1 MAIDLRSTEIDGWR
15 LELARGLLDC
25 YPDMSETVLTGAV
38 QRIID
43 AVLFVRAC
51 ETRAIL
57 PQGALRKLCAE
68 PEPVAA
74 LQRLGV
80 LRDSDPHYGVVGDAF
95 PTGVPG
101 RVLAPLAERL
111 YSPSHARRLAAMPPE
126 NLGHLYEQALGRAVR
141 IGAGG
146 AVKLASAT
154 SVRRAMG
161 VYYTPRPIVDYLV
174 HTTVAPLFAGTSLRR
189 VQDIQIVDPA
199 CGSGSFLLGVY
210 RYLLDWYRDAYLR
223 AGGALREQHL
233 GRTAGGWQI
242 VPAER
247 VRILERHVY
256 GVDLDPH
263 AVALTRRA
271 LYLEALQG
279 ATPDEQQA
287 RLEQPAWPDLDRNLL
302 CGNALVGPD
311 VHAVHAVPAVAPVAP
326 GEADGAAPP
335 AGDVDEAVVRPLD
348 WARAFPAAFDRSRPG
363 FDVVIGN
370 PPWGQKGIDE
380 PPVVREYLR
389 RRFESLGGIYD
400 LFRPFVEQG
409 IRLLRRRTGHFGMV
423 LPDVI
428 LLKDYLDTRRFMLD
442 HLALTHIDWWGMAI
456 PGAVID
462 VATIVGMRGRAGR
475 SHAVAVCVHEHGR
488 TLSHRIPQRVFVTN
502 DRHVFNLMLTEEK
515 REIIDRL
522 ASLPRLER
530 FFEAHE
536 GVHSGNMRDELF
548 TDQPVDDTCRPLYFG
563 RDELSPYRLRWRG
576 RYVRLGAVPD
586 KKTRERYANLGQP
599 SWFDCDKILVRRT
612 GDHVLAAI
620 DRDHRWASNNFFV
633 LLPRAGAG
641 PCSLTLEALCALLN
655 SRFMTWYFRTIEPR
669 KGRIFAELK
678 IKHLDVFPLPLA
690 VTTPGA
696 CDELGRLGA
705 ERAQV
710 ALLLQDAPAEAE
722 AALRARATEL
732 DAAIERVVHALYGLR
747 PAEIRIVE
755 NS

>member
-15 LELARGLLDC
+15 LELARGLLAC
-25 YPDMSETVLTGAV
+25 YPDLSENVLTGAV

-43 AVLFVRAC
+43 AALFVRMC

-68 PEPVAA
+68 PEPVTA

-80 LRDSDPHYGVVGDAF
+80 LRDSDPHYGVAADAF

-101 RVLAPLAERL
+101 HVLAPLAERL
-111 YSPSHARRLAAMPPE
+111 YAPTHARRLAAMPPE

-141 IGAGG
+141 LGPGG
-146 AVKLASAT
+146 AVKLASAV
-154 SVRRAMG
+154 SVRRATG
-161 VYYTPRPIVDYLV
+161 VYYTPPAIVDYLV
-174 HTTVAPLFAGTSLRR
+174 HTAVAPLFAGKSLRR
-189 VQDIQIVDPA
+189 VESIQIVDPA

-223 AGGALREQHL
+223 AGGALRDQHL
-233 GRTAGGWQI
+233 CRTPAGWQI

-263 AVALTRRA
+263 AVALTGRA
-271 LYLEALQG
+271 LYLEALEG
-279 ATPDEQQA
+279 ATPEEQQA
-287 RLEQPAWPDLDRNLL
+287 RLTRPAWPDLDRNLR

-311 VHAVHAVPAVAPVAP
+311 IHAVHA
-326 GEADGAAPP
+326 DGAPP
-335 AGDVDEAVVRPLD
+335 DPAAVDEAVVRPLD
-348 WARAFPAAFDRSRPG
+348 WASAFPAAFDRSRPG

-370 PPWGQKGIDE
+370 PPWGQKNIEE
-380 PPVVREYLR
+380 PAVVKEYLR
-389 RRFESLGGIYD
+389 RRFESLSGIYD

-442 HLALTHIDWWGMAI
+442 HLALTHIDWWGMAFS
-456 PGAVID
+456 GAVID
-462 VATIVGMRGRAGR
+462 VATIVGMRTSPSR

-488 TLSHRIPQRVFVTN
+488 TLSHRIPQRVFLTN
-502 DRHVFNLMLTEEK
+502 ERHVFNLMLTEEK
-515 REIIDRL
+515 RQIIDRL

-536 GVHSGNMRDELF
+536 GVHSGNMREELF
-548 TDQPVDDTCRPLYFG
+548 VDRPVDDTCRPLYFG
-563 RDELSPYRLRWRG
+563 RDEIAPYALRWRG
-576 RYVRLGAVPD
+576 RHVRLGAVPD
-586 KKTRERYANLGQP
+586 KKTRERYANAGQP
-599 SWFDCDKILVRRT
+599 SWFERDKILVRRT
-612 GDHVLAAI
+612 GDHVLAAV
-620 DRDHRWASNNFFV
+620 DRHHRWASNNFFV
-633 LLPRAGAG
+633 VLPRAGA
-641 PCSLTLEALCALLN
+641 PCSLGLDGLCALLN

-678 IKHLDVFPLPLA
+678 IKHLDVFPLPVA
-690 VTTPGA
+690 ATSPGA
-696 CDELGRLGA
+696 CAELDRLGA

-710 ALLLQDAPAEAE
+710 ALLLQAPPEGAH
-722 AALRARATEL
+722 AALRARAEEL
-732 DAAIERVVHALYGLR
+732 DAAIERVVQALYALR

-755 NS
+755 ES

>member
-43 AVLFVRAC
+43 AVMFVRMC

-57 PQGALRKLCAE
+57 PQGALRQLCAE

-80 LRDSDPHYGVVGDAF
+80 LRDSDPHYGVAADAF

-111 YSPSHARRLAAMPPE
+111 YAPSHARRLAAMPSE
-126 NLGHLYEQALGRAVR
+126 NLGHMYEQALGRAVR
-141 IGAGG
+141 IGPDR
-146 AVKLASAT
+146 AVRLASAA
-154 SVRRAMG
+154 SARRALG
-161 VYYTPRPIVDYLV
+161 VYYTPRAIVDYLV
-174 HTTVAPLFAGTSLRR
+174 HTTVAPLFAGRSLRP
-189 VQDIQIVDPA
+189 VQGLQIVDPA
-199 CGSGSFLLGVY
+199 CGSGSFLVGVY

-223 AGGALREQHL
+223 AGGALRDQHL
-233 GRTAGGWQI
+233 CRTPAGWQI

-247 VRILERHVY
+247 VRILERHVH
-256 GVDLDPH
+256 GVDIDPH

-279 ATPDEQQA
+279 ATPAEQQA
-287 RLEQPAWPDLDRNLL
+287 RLAAPAWPDLDRNLR

-311 VHAVHAVPAVAPVAP
+311 IHAMHAGHAVDTARA
-326 GEADGAAPP
+326 GGAAPP
-335 AGDVDEAVVRPLD
+335 AVDEAVVRPLD
-348 WARAFPAAFDRSRPG
+348 WPSSFPAAFDRSRPG

-380 PPVVREYLR
+380 PPVVKEYLR

-409 IRLLRRRTGHFGMV
+409 IRLLRKRTGHFGMV
-423 LPDVI
+423 LPDVV

-442 HLALTHIDWWGMAI
+442 HLALTHIDWWGMAFS
-456 PGAVID
+456 GAVID
-462 VATIVGMRGRAGR
+462 VATIVGVRARASRG
-475 SHAVAVCVHEHGR
+475 HAVAVCVHEHGR
-488 TLSHRIPQRVFVTN
+488 ALSHRIPQRVFVTN
-502 DRHVFNLMLTEEK
+502 ERHVFNLSLTEEK
-515 REIIDRL
+515 RQIIDRL
-522 ASLPRLER
+522 AGLPRLER

-536 GVHSGNMRDELF
+536 GVHSGNIRDELF
-548 TDQPVDDTCRPLYFG
+548 IDQPVDDTCRPLYFG
-563 RDELSPYRLRWRG
+563 RDEIAPYCLRWRG
-576 RYVRLGAVPD
+576 RYVRLSAVPD
-586 KKTRERYANLGQP
+586 RKTRERYANPGQP
-599 SWFDCDKILVRRT
+599 SWFERDKLLVRRT
-612 GDHVLAAI
+612 GDHVLAAV
-620 DRDHRWASNNFFV
+620 DRERRWASNNFFV
-633 LLPRAGAG
+633 VLPRDGAG
-641 PCSLTLEALCALLN
+641 PCSLGLDGLCALLN

-678 IKHLDVFPLPLA
+678 IKHLDVFPLPAA
-690 VTTPGA
+690 VTVPGA
-696 CDELGRLGA
+696 CAELDRLGA

-710 ALLLQDAPAEAE
+710 ARLLAEAPADADLGARA
-722 AALRARATEL
+722 AAL
-732 DAAIERVVHALYGLR
+732 DAGIERAVHALYGLR

-755 NS
+755 MS

>member
-1 MAIDLRSTEIDGWR
+1 
-15 LELARGLLDC
+15 
-25 YPDMSETVLTGAV
+25 MSEAVLTGAV

-43 AVLFVRAC
+43 AALFVRAC

-57 PQGALRKLCAE
+57 PQGALLKLCAE
-68 PEPVAA
+68 REPVAA

-80 LRDSDPHYGVVGDAF
+80 LRDSDPHYGVAADAF

-111 YSPSHARRLAAMPPE
+111 HSPSHARRLAAMPPE
-126 NLGHLYEQALGRAVR
+126 NLGQLYEQALGRAVR

-146 AVKLASAT
+146 TVALASAA

-161 VYYTPRPIVDYLV
+161 VYYTPRAIVDYLV
-174 HTTVAPLFAGTSLRR
+174 HTTVAPLFAGKSLRR

-223 AGGALREQHL
+223 AGDALRAQHL
-233 GRTAGGWQI
+233 CRTPSGWQI

-263 AVALTRRA
+263 AVALSRRA

-279 ATPDEQQA
+279 ATPDQQQA
-287 RLEQPAWPDLDRNLL
+287 RMILPAWPDLDHNLR

-311 VHAVHAVPAVAPVAP
+311 VHAVHAVPVSAGA
-326 GEADGAAPP
+326 ADGAVP
-335 AGDVDEAVVRPLD
+335 AVVPRPGDVDEAVVRPLD
-348 WARAFPAAFDRSRPG
+348 WVSAFPAAFDRSRPG

-380 PPVVREYLR
+380 PPVVKEYLR

-462 VATIVGMRGRAGR
+462 VATIVGTRARAGR

-488 TLSHRIPQRVFVTN
+488 TLSHRIPQRVFLTN
-502 DRHVFNLMLTEEK
+502 DRHVFNLTLTEEK

-522 ASLPRLER
+522 AGLPRLER

-548 TDQPVDDTCRPLYFG
+548 TDRPVDETCRPLYFG
-563 RDELSPYRLRWRG
+563 RDELAPYCLRWRG

-586 KKTRERYANLGQP
+586 KKTRERYANPGQP
-599 SWFDCDKILVRRT
+599 SWFECDKILVRRT
-612 GDHVLAAI
+612 GDHVLAAV

-633 LLPRAGAG
+633 LLPRAGAA
-641 PCSLTLEALCALLN
+641 PCGLTLEGLCALLN

-669 KGRIFAELK
+669 KGRVFAELK
-678 IKHLDVFPLPLA
+678 IKHLDVFPLPAA
-690 VTTPGA
+690 VASAGG
-696 CDELGRLGA
+696 CDELARLGA
-705 ERAQV
+705 ERARV
-710 ALLLQDAPAEAE
+710 ALLLQDPPAGAHE
-722 AALRARATEL
+722 ALRVRAEQL
-732 DAAIERVVHALYGLR
+732 DAAIERVIHGLYGLR

-755 NS
+755 SS

>member
-1 MAIDLRSTEIDGWR
+1 MAIELRNTEIDGWR
-15 LELARGLLDC
+15 LELARGLLEC

-43 AVLFVRAC
+43 AALFVRAC

-57 PQGALRKLCAE
+57 PQGALRQLCAE
-68 PEPVAA
+68 REPVAA

-146 AVKLASAT
+146 AVKLASAA
-154 SVRRAMG
+154 SVRRATG

-189 VQDIQIVDPA
+189 VQTIQIVDPA

-233 GRTAGGWQI
+233 CRTPGGWQI

-287 RLEQPAWPDLDRNLL
+287 RLARPAWPDLDRNLL

-311 VHAVHAVPAVAPVAP
+311 IHAVHAVPAVAPAAP
-326 GEADGAAPP
+326 DGAVPAP
-335 AGDVDEAVVRPLD
+335 GDVDEAVVRPLD
-348 WARAFPAAFDRSRPG
+348 WASAFPAAFDRSRPG

-380 PPVVREYLR
+380 LPVVREYLR

-409 IRLLRRRTGHFGMV
+409 VRLLRRRTGHFGMV

-428 LLKDYLDTRRFMLD
+428 LLKDYLETRRFMLD

-462 VATIVGMRGRAGR
+462 VATIVGMRTSPRR

-488 TLSHRIPQRVFVTN
+488 SLSHRIPQRVFLTN

-522 ASLPRLER
+522 AGLPRLER

-563 RDELSPYRLRWRG
+563 RDELAPYCLRWRG

-586 KKTRERYANLGQP
+586 KKTRERYANPGQP
-599 SWFDCDKILVRRT
+599 SWFERDKILVRRT
-612 GDHVLAAI
+612 GDHVLAAV
-620 DRDHRWASNNFFV
+620 DRDRRWASNNFFV
-633 LLPRAGAG
+633 LLPRAGA
-641 PCSLTLEALCALLN
+641 PACSLGLEALCALLN

-678 IKHLDVFPLPLA
+678 IKHLDVFPLPMA

-696 CDELGRLGA
+696 CDELARLGA

-710 ALLLQDAPAEAE
+710 ALLLQDPPAGTD
-722 AALRARATEL
+722 AALRARAEEL